1 MPAPVAP
8 PRDRPSSY
16 GANSDSLRAKYL
28 TDTAKAR
35 AENDTP
41 PRVAYHGWFQ
51 QPTEAKMDDDTL
63 TAIGELRKRVEE
75 LEGELD
81 ALRMEMKEELGKL
94 MMKVNRLEKP

>member
-1 MPAPVAP
+1 M
-8 PRDRPSSY
+8 
-16 GANSDSLRAKYL
+16 
-28 TDTAKAR
+28 
-35 AENDTP
+35 
-41 PRVAYHGWFQ
+41 
-51 QPTEAKMDDDTL
+51 